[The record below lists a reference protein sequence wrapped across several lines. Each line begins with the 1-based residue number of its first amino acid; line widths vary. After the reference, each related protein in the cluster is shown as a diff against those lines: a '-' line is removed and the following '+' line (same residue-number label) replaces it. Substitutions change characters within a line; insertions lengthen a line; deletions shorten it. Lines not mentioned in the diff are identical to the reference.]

1 MQIKQFSALAAI
13 CMTSGIL
20 LATSTEIS
28 VQQDNTNMTS
38 SSQQMSS
45 SGNQTGASEGIPE
58 GDDKD
63 SQSTSNEG
71 SEGDDNDQMF
81 NP

>member
-1 MQIKQFSALAAI
+1 
-13 CMTSGIL
+13 MTSGIL

-45 SGNQTGASEGIPE
+45 LGNQTGASEGR
-58 GDDKD
+58 
-63 SQSTSNEG
+63 
-71 SEGDDNDQMF
+71 
-81 NP
+81 